1 MNDTK
6 TAAPASRGKKA
17 PLGVAL
23 LPLLFMA
30 ALLGVGYGIYK
41 IRPQVLL
48 VVAAFFTGIIGLLLG
63 FTWREMQ
70 QGIVDS
76 IHKAMP
82 AILIMLC
89 VGILIGTW
97 ISCGTIPLVIYYG
110 LKIISPQFFL
120 VTACIVCTLTSMA
133 TGTSWG
139 TIGTLGVAFIG
150 IALGLGIPAGPAA
163 GAVVAGAY
171 MGDKMSP
178 LSDIPNLATVVS
190 GSNLFDHIKHMMKS
204 GLPAWL
210 IGLGVYAVVGLGYGR
225 EGVHSETVSLI
236 TDTLRRS
243 FLDRSVWLNLLLLL
257 PMVIVFF
264 FAATK
269 KPTIPGMLLS
279 SAAAA
284 ILAVVLQK
292 TSLVEVA
299 AAVNTGFKA
308 STGVE
313 VVDRLISRGGM
324 MSMMETQLVAFTAFS
339 FGGIMQRT
347 GMLKVILDHIAAF
360 CRRVW
365 SLVLTTAGTAIVSAL
380 VTGSS
385 YLSMI
390 IPAELLAPI
399 YKEKGLAA
407 KNLSRIVEESGG
419 IIVPLIPWSMAGVY
433 ITGTIGVPTLTYL
446 PWAIQNYVAVL
457 ILIFFGATGLTMA
470 RRIREDETQAGS

>member
-1 MNDTK
+1 MNNPPT
-6 TAAPASRGKKA
+6 PNGSSSRKI
-17 PLGVAL
+17 
-23 LPLLFMA
+23 PLLLALFPLVFMA
-30 ALLGVGYGIYK
+30 ALLGVGYGVYH

-48 VVAAFFTGIIGLLLG
+48 VVAAFFTGILGLILR
-63 FTWREMQ
+63 FSWKEMQ

-89 VGILIGTW
+89 VGILIGAW

-110 LKIISPQFFL
+110 LKIISPEYFL
-120 VTACIVCTLTSMA
+120 VTACLVCTITSMA

-139 TIGTLGVAFIG
+139 TIGTLGVAFMG
-150 IALGLGIPAGPAA
+150 IAVGLGIPVGPAA

-171 MGDKMSP
+171 MGDKISP

-190 GSNLFDHIKHMMKS
+190 GSNLFDHIKHMMWS
-204 GLPAWL
+204 AAPAWF
-210 IGLGVYAVVGLGYGR
+210 IGLAVYALVGMGYGQKS
-225 EGVHSETVSLI
+225 VSSETVKLI
-236 TDTLRRS
+236 TDTLRS
-243 FLDRSVWLNLLLLL
+243 NFLNRGLGLNLLLLL

-264 FAATK
+264 FAVAK

-279 SAAAA
+279 SAVAAV
-284 ILAVVLQK
+284 LAVVLQK

-299 AAVNTGFKA
+299 SAINIGYKPH
-308 STGVE
+308 TGVE
-313 VVDRLISRGGM
+313 MVDSLLARGGM

-347 GMLKVILDHIAAF
+347 GMLRVILDSIMAF

-365 SLVLTTAGTAIVSAL
+365 SLVLTTVATAVVSAL

-390 IPAELLAPI
+390 IPAELLAPV

-407 KNLSRIVEESGG
+407 KNLSRLIEESGG

-433 ITGTIGVPTLTYL
+433 ITGTIGVPTLSYL
-446 PWAIQNYVAVL
+446 PWAIMNYAAVAIL
-457 ILIFFGATGLTMA
+457 ILFGATGFTMSA
-470 RRIREDETQAGS
+470 RKREDETQAGS